1 MRVVKFAGQ
10 RALLGQNRSAMPVR
24 VSMYSVGRPM
34 VLQSCL
40 RHFMPDPQDEFA
52 DVARQLEETL
62 SEINQ
67 VSDPVLRRK
76 LLADMRRLIAGAD
89 RLAAKG
95 AKANDARQAQPR
107 KTR

>member
-1 MRVVKFAGQ
+1 
-10 RALLGQNRSAMPVR
+10 
-24 VSMYSVGRPM
+24 
-34 VLQSCL
+34 
-40 RHFMPDPQDEFA
+40 MPDPEDEFA
-52 DVARQLEETL
+52 AVARQLEETL

-76 LLADMRRLIAGAD
+76 LLADMRRLIAEAD

-107 KTR
+107 KT